1 MTLTHA
7 TNAIHVTNGTNV
19 VNIMNETSNVSITR
33 IMSPTLDRFLRPWP
47 ISTDRLIDG
56 LPGRLLQYLTR
67 NRNYACSH
75 GCVNVAC

>member
-7 TNAIHVTNGTNV
+7 TNGIRVTYATNV
-19 VNIMNETSNVSITR
+19 VNITNETNIVSITR
-33 IMSPTLDRFLRPWP
+33 IMSPTLDRFLFPWP
-47 ISTDRLIDG
+47 TSIDRLIDG